1 MRESVEHR
9 AIILSFSLKA
19 TLRMYEGPGIG
30 MFTFWCTLVYW
41 VAEDESPGMAWLDI
55 AERSLTHFEFYS
67 SVMNVSVP
75 W

>member
-19 TLRMYEGPGIG
+19 TLRMYDGPGMG

-41 VAEDESPGMAWLDI
+41 VAYDESPGMA
-55 AERSLTHFEFYS
+55 
-67 SVMNVSVP
+67 
-75 W
+75 